1 MLTKIYTNK
10 AFRFLIAGGLTFLIN
25 LFLIYW
31 LIDGLGFKTHFLE
44 NVANFISIEISLL
57 ASFVIYRLWVWKGDD
72 WTIKDIFLKQL
83 PLFHV
88 SAGLAVLLR
97 VFLIFPLL
105 NWWGVSPGVN
115 TMIGTIIGAGINY
128 FASDRIIFKP
138 KN

>member
-1 MLTKIYTNK
+1 MFNKIYKNK
-10 AFRFLIAGGLTFLIN
+10 VFRFLIAGGLTFLIN

-31 LIDGLGFKTHFLE
+31 LIDGLGFKTPFLR
-44 NVANFISIEISLL
+44 NVANFISIEISLI
-57 ASFVIYRLWVWKGDD
+57 ASFVIYRLWVWKGND

-88 SAGLAVLLR
+88 SAGLAVFLR

-128 FASDRIIFKP
+128 FASDSIIFKP
-138 KN
+138 KS